1 MRTGPWRP
9 APCGPWSWP
18 RRADLLPVGYLE
30 ALLAGVEAVRQGLP
44 AASHAAERVAAR
56 LEAGGRLFLASV
68 RPDFTSEGYT
78 RSGGLMLAEEWTP
91 ETALSPQDA
100 VILGWSGAP
109 PERELA
115 LLEQLRSTGAL
126 IAAIGPAGWPGAD
139 PRADD
144 LFLESSIAWPEAA
157 VAPFGGEAYPLTSL
171 QNLLLL
177 WALTGEIV
185 AALTRAG
192 RMPAMYQSVLV
203 PGARER
209 NARFA
214 GSPFHDTHEV
224 PAITPGRL
232 GGDYLD
238 RIEAI
243 LRALIEQEAEPIEAV
258 GAVCAEV
265 LDAGGCIHAGLI
277 SHFPMY
283 QLGAPG
289 DPPYMRPLARL
300 QGESPRVAELEE
312 KLRPGDLL
320 FFLGYYRRPVDAY
333 GAARRAGAR
342 IVEVITGD
350 GTDDPPPAPDH
361 VIRPKWPFGDA
372 VTPVP
377 GYDVEILPSSGIV
390 QAAVYWAVVASI
402 RRRLRRER

>member
-1 MRTGPWRP
+1 M
-9 APCGPWSWP
+9 
-18 RRADLLPVGYLE
+18 GYLE
-30 ALLAGVEAVRQGLP
+30 ALLAGIEGLRERLP
-44 AASHAAERVAAR
+44 AVSDAAGRVAAR

-68 RPDFTSEGYT
+68 RPDFASEGYT
-78 RSGGLMLAEEWTP
+78 RSGGLMLALEWTP
-91 ETALSPQDA
+91 ETALSPQDT

-109 PERELA
+109 PERELE
-115 LLEQLRSTGAL
+115 LLQQLRSSGAL
-126 IAAIGPAGWPGAD
+126 VAAIGPAGWQGAD
-139 PRADD
+139 PRPDD
-144 LFLESSIAWPEAA
+144 LFLESPVPRPEA
-157 VAPFGGEAYPLTSL
+157 VTAPFGGKAYPLISL
-171 QNLLLL
+171 QNLLIL
-177 WALTGEIV
+177 WMLTGEIV
-185 AALTRAG
+185 SALTRAG

-203 PGARER
+203 PGARDR

-214 GSPFHDTHEV
+214 DSPFHETHQV
-224 PAITPGRL
+224 PAIPEGRL

-238 RIEAI
+238 RIGAI
-243 LRALIEQEAEPIEAV
+243 LRALIEEEAGAIDAV

-265 LDAGGCIHAGLI
+265 LEAGGRIHAGLI

-300 QGESPRVAELEE
+300 QGESPQVAELEE
-312 KLRPGDLL
+312 KLRPGDLF

-333 GAARRAGAR
+333 AAARRAGAP

-350 GTDDPPPAPDH
+350 GTDDPPPPPDH

-377 GYDVEILPSSGIV
+377 GYDIEILPSSGIV

-402 RRRLRRER
+402 WRRLRRER

>member
-1 MRTGPWRP
+1 
-9 APCGPWSWP
+9 
-18 RRADLLPVGYLE
+18 VGYLE
-30 ALLAGVEAVRQGLP
+30 ALLAGVEGLGDRLP
-44 AASHAAERVAAR
+44 AVSDAAGRIAAR

-78 RSGGLMLAEEWTP
+78 RSGGLMLAEEWSP
-91 ETALSPQDA
+91 GADLSPGDA

-109 PERELA
+109 PEREREL
-115 LLEQLRSTGAL
+115 QQHLRSSGAL
-126 IAAIGPAGWPGAD
+126 VAAIGPARPGAD
-139 PRADD
+139 PRRDD
-144 LFLESSIAWPEAA
+144 LSLDSSVQLPE
-157 VAPFGGEAYPLTSL
+157 VVTAPFGGKAYPLISL
-171 QNLLLL
+171 QNLVVL
-177 WALTGEIV
+177 WVLTGEIV

-203 PGARER
+203 PGARDR

-214 GSPFHDTHEV
+214 DSPFHETHRV
-224 PAITPGRL
+224 PAIPAGRL
-232 GGDYLD
+232 GSDYLG
-238 RIEAI
+238 RIGAI
-243 LRALIEQEAEPIEAV
+243 LRALIEEEAGAIEAV

-265 LDAGGCIHAGLI
+265 LEAGGRIHAGLI

-300 QGESPRVAELEE
+300 RGESPRVAELEE

-320 FFLGYYRRPVDAY
+320 FFLGYYRRPAEAY
-333 GAARRAGAR
+333 AAARRAGAR

-350 GTDDPPPAPDH
+350 GTDAPPPAPDC
-361 VIRPKWPFGDA
+361 VIRPRWPFGDA

-377 GYDVEILPSSGIV
+377 GYDVKILPSSGIV

-402 RRRLRRER
+402 RRARARGG

>member
-1 MRTGPWRP
+1 M
-9 APCGPWSWP
+9 
-18 RRADLLPVGYLE
+18 GYLE
-30 ALLAGVEAVRQGLP
+30 ALLAGVGGLGERLP
-44 AASHAAERVAAR
+44 AVSDAAGRVAAR

-68 RPDFTSEGYT
+68 RPDFTSEGRT
-78 RSGGLMLAEEWTP
+78 RSGGLMLAEEWTA
-91 ETALSPQDA
+91 ETALSPEDA

-109 PERELA
+109 PERELE
-115 LLEQLRSTGAL
+115 LLRRLRSSGAL
-126 IAAIGPAGWPGAD
+126 VAAIGPAGWPEAD
-139 PRADD
+139 PRPDD
-144 LFLESSIAWPEAA
+144 LFLDSSISRPEEAT
-157 VAPFGGEAYPLTSL
+157 APFGGKAYPLISL

-209 NARFA
+209 NARSA
-214 GSPFHDTHEV
+214 DSPFHETHRV
-224 PAITPGRL
+224 PAIPAGRL
-232 GGDYLD
+232 GRDYLD
-238 RIEAI
+238 RLGAI
-243 LRALIEQEAEPIEAV
+243 LRALIEEEAGAVEAV

-265 LDAGGCIHAGLI
+265 LEAGGRIHAGLI

-289 DPPYMRPLARL
+289 DPSYMRPLARL
-300 QGESPRVAELEE
+300 RGESPQVGELEE
-312 KLRPGDLL
+312 RLRPGDLF
-320 FFLGYYRRPVDAY
+320 FFLGYYRRPVEAY
-333 GAARRAGAR
+333 AAARRAGAR

-350 GTDDPPPAPDH
+350 GPDDPPPPAPDL

-402 RRRLRRER
+402 GRRLRRQR